1 VEGLRCNPQLF
12 SVSSYPRPLYSY
24 TTNAFWLQKSNFDL
38 ISSSEGRE
46 PLRGGPQ
53 PLYLQPFFI
62 MNLPNTILEKLIIHY
77 VGNKNNNDP
86 IFLSPQAPE
95 LSEESLYIIQDSFL
109 GRFKNNHEYHSF
121 SHDASLQYNELYQYC
136 KQLFANDSSFTEVS
150 GNIAR
155 HLYNQSTHP
164 KVKGGEF
171 YIAYFDGLPVESK
184 VCKAIGMFKTE
195 NKAFFLDAEQDGKAI
210 QLHMKE
216 GVEVNKADKGCL
228 IIDTN
233 EEEGYDV
240 LLFDNQSRGEEA
252 VYWKEKFLAVSPKKN
267 EFHNTQHFLTLTK
280 QFITGTLEEELKVP
294 RNEQVELLHKS
305 IDYFKSHD
313 SFDIDEFQSE
323 VFAQDDR
330 IEAFRNFGSRYVEN
344 NDFDLAAQF
353 DISPEAVKKQ
363 SRIFKSVIKLDRNF
377 HIYVHGRTDLIE
389 KGVDLDGRKYYKIYY
404 QDEG

>member
-1 VEGLRCNPQLF
+1 
-12 SVSSYPRPLYSY
+12 
-24 TTNAFWLQKSNFDL
+24 
-38 ISSSEGRE
+38 
-46 PLRGGPQ
+46 
-53 PLYLQPFFI
+53 

-77 VGNKNNNDP
+77 VGNKNNADP
-86 IFLSPQAPE
+86 LLLSGQAPE
-95 LSEESLYIIQDSFL
+95 LSEENLYIIQDSFL
-109 GRFKNNHEYHSF
+109 GRFKNNHEHHSF
-121 SHDASLQYNELYQYC
+121 SHDASLQYHELYQYC
-136 KQLFANDSSFTEVS
+136 KQLFDDDTTFDEVS
-150 GNIAR
+150 GNIAK

-171 YIAYFDGLPVESK
+171 YVAYFNGLPLDSK
-184 VCKAIGMFKTE
+184 VCKAIGLFKTE
-195 NKAFFLDAEQDGKAI
+195 NKAFFLDAQQEEGSIDLA
-210 QLHMKE
+210 MKE
-216 GVEVNKADKGCL
+216 GVEVSKVDKGCL
-228 IIDTN
+228 IIGHK

-240 LLFDNQSRGEEA
+240 LLFDNQNRGEEA
-252 VYWKEKFLAVSPKKN
+252 QYWKEKFLAVAPQKN
-267 EFHNTQHFLTLTK
+267 EFHNTQHFLNLTK
-280 QFITGTLEEELKVP
+280 QFITGPLEQDLKVP

-305 IDYFKSHD
+305 IDYFKSHE

-330 IEAFRNFGSRYVEN
+330 IEAFRNFGSRYIES

-389 KGVDLDGRKYYKIYY
+389 KGVDMDGRKYYKIYY

>member
-1 VEGLRCNPQLF
+1 
-12 SVSSYPRPLYSY
+12 
-24 TTNAFWLQKSNFDL
+24 
-38 ISSSEGRE
+38 
-46 PLRGGPQ
+46 
-53 PLYLQPFFI
+53 

-95 LSEESLYIIQDSFL
+95 LSEESLSIIQDSFL

>member
-1 VEGLRCNPQLF
+1 
-12 SVSSYPRPLYSY
+12 
-24 TTNAFWLQKSNFDL
+24 
-38 ISSSEGRE
+38 
-46 PLRGGPQ
+46 
-53 PLYLQPFFI
+53 

-136 KQLFANDSSFTEVS
+136 KQLFTDDSSFTEVS